1 MSFQITVLSSAW
13 DDLKSLLEFY
23 HKVSGDQVLID
34 RMADYVVQSIETLQT
49 FPERHAVAFYRHES
63 PVYKMTLSKFPI
75 LIYYFI
81 DHRYHTVVV
90 AQIRHA
96 KENPQ
101 TARRL
106 FGVDEIN

>member
-23 HKVSGDQVLID
+23 DKVSSDQMFID
-34 RMADYVVQSIETLQT
+34 RIADYVMQSIETLQT
-49 FPERHAVAFYRHES
+49 FPERHVVAFYRYES
-63 PVYKMTLSKFPI
+63 PIYKMTLTRFPI

-101 TARRL
+101 TAHQL
-106 FGVDEIN
+106 FDLDE